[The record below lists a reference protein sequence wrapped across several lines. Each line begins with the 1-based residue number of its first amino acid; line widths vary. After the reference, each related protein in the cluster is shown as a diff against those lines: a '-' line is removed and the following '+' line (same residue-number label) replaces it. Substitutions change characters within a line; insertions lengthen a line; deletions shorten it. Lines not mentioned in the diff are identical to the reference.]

1 MDEIIKQAPVNISI
15 ETIEEIY
22 EKNKKDVIKTL
33 MELWEISEVSET
45 KPQKSKEQ
53 LKWDEVREICD
64 EFDNEMYNQIRNN
77 KSNVII
83 SNDSK

>member
-1 MDEIIKQAPVNISI
+1 MDEIIKQAPMNISK
-15 ETIEEIY
+15 ETIEDVY
-22 EKNKKDVIKTL
+22 EKNNKDPIKTL

-45 KPQKSKEQ
+45 KSEKSKVQ

-77 KSNVII
+77 KSKVII